1 MKKIGKTI
9 IVTMLMMMLI
19 SSSTFAIEQASDNSL
34 SNATAEETLFE
45 NVENYDSPDADI
57 MKGVKIG
64 DGVLRALSDEEVK
77 ALGIKIDDA
86 NAEMN
91 ALPAAST
98 DAYDDY
104 FRGMISLSAQP
115 AYVNSNGG
123 YTYYTSSIYNVFKGY
138 PDYNQ
143 QFDLHAYPTQQVLNN
158 IKNRF
163 TADGVTHTH
172 WRCVVRFKIPVD
184 STEFAFLTDD
194 GRRLT
199 FVTQPGVRIYQYTTY
214 ATVQGSLGLGY
225 ARFDVL
231 ANSATQGWLNCG
243 WAAIYSYVQP

>member
-172 WRCVVRFKIPVD
+172 
-184 STEFAFLTDD
+184 T
-194 GRRLT
+194 G
-199 FVTQPGVRIYQYTTY
+199 GV
-214 ATVQGSLGLGY
+214 L
-225 ARFDVL
+225 
-231 ANSATQGWLNCG
+231 
-243 WAAIYSYVQP
+243 